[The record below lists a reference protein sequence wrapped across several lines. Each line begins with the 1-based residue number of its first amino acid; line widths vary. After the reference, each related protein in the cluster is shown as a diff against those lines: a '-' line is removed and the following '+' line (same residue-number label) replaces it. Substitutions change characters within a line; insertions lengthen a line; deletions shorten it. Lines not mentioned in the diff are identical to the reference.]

1 MSNDFKFWAVRFS
14 FLLVLVID
22 ANVVFKIASDT
33 FRNGHAPHP
42 GWFVLAAS
50 LTLLDIIIGL
60 LYYVYKDRRWLGSD
74 REKDMS
80 QIQVEMLAAYAA
92 EQQKEEQSKDS
103 RPIKKV
109 V

>member
-1 MSNDFKFWAVRFS
+1 
-14 FLLVLVID
+14 
-22 ANVVFKIASDT
+22 
-33 FRNGHAPHP
+33 
-42 GWFVLAAS
+42 
-50 LTLLDIIIGL
+50 
-60 LYYVYKDRRWLGSD
+60 
-74 REKDMS
+74 MS